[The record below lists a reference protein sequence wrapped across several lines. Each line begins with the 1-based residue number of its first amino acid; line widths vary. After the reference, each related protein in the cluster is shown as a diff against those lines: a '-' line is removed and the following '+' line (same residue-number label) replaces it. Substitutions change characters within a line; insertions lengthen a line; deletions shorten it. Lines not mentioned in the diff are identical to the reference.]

1 MKQLSDHAL
10 AKAYLV
16 HRERNYSTLY
26 IMRGA
31 IGLYIL
37 QLAIFIVA
45 LWGAFA
51 LPPSSPY
58 KAFSIWC
65 VGISMGAFIRD
76 AGWYRRMKAQWPLTK
91 TFIDWP
97 KVETIAKQGQE

>member
-1 MKQLSDHAL
+1 MKQLTDHVL

-16 HRERNYSTLY
+16 HRERNYSMLY

-31 IGLYIL
+31 TGLYIL
-37 QLAIFIVA
+37 QAALLIIA

-58 KAFSIWC
+58 KTLCIWG
-65 VGISMGAFIRD
+65 VGLSMGAFIRD

-91 TFIDWP
+91 SFIDWP
-97 KVETIAKQGQE
+97 KVESIAKQEQ